1 MKRSALNKIL
11 LWSLVL
17 LVMAVIYGLS
27 AQTSAESKAL
37 SGKTIRV
44 IAVFLVPGFH
54 DLSEGQQA
62 QLVREWQSLVR
73 KAAHLIIYMVLGA
86 ISCLALLQHEID
98 RRWQAA
104 GALGICIAFAVSDEI
119 HQFFVSGRGPQ
130 ITDVFVDA
138 AGALIG
144 ISLVFMALKLLQAK
158 AKRGTRLPSSQQ
170 P

>member
-1 MKRSALNKIL
+1 MKRSTLNKIL

-37 SGKTIRV
+37 SGKTIRIV
-44 IAVFLVPGFH
+44 AAFLVPGFH

-73 KAAHLIIYMVLGA
+73 KAAHLIIYMLLGA
-86 ISCLALLQHEID
+86 VSFLALLQHET
-98 RRWQAA
+98 
-104 GALGICIAFAVSDEI
+104 GG
-119 HQFFVSGRGPQ
+119 
-130 ITDVFVDA
+130 DV
-138 AGALIG
+138 
-144 ISLVFMALKLLQAK
+144 
-158 AKRGTRLPSSQQ
+158 RLPGLWVS